1 MSQATKLREMLARPG
16 MIVAP
21 GIYDGMSARL
31 GRMAGFEAL
40 YATGGGIARSTGVP
54 DINLIDPGQIVQRL
68 SEICDAVD
76 CPVIGD
82 ADTGYGNA
90 LNAYRVIRQFAR
102 IGLAGVHLEDQT
114 FPKRCGHLNDKSIV
128 KAKDFV
134 PVLKAAKDADPDIVI
149 IARTDAIAVEGI
161 EATVERVRAYEAAGA
176 DAIFPDAVRG
186 REDIAAIV
194 GAVRVP
200 VRINMGFGIRT
211 RDTTPLMSIP
221 ALKALGVRWV
231 SLSRMLPA
239 AAIKGMTE
247 ALTVMREAM
256 MREEVVERAD
266 LVVDMKAI
274 SDLMGYASYM
284 DVERAFLPAADLER
298 RYGGDR
304 RGGKT

>member
-1 MSQATKLREMLARPG
+1 MNQAKTLRARLAQPG

-68 SEICDAVD
+68 QEICDAVD

-128 KAKDFV
+128 PAAAFV

-149 IARTDAIAVEGI
+149 IARTDAIAVEGFD
-161 EATVERVRAYEAAGA
+161 AAVERAHRYAEAGA
-176 DAIFPDAVRG
+176 DVLFIEAPTTLEQIERIPKLFSK
-186 REDIAAIV
+186 
-194 GAVRVP
+194 P
-200 VRINMGFGIRT
+200 VLINMFFGGK
-211 RDTTPLMSIP
+211 TPL
-221 ALKALGVRWV
+221 V
-231 SLSRMLPA
+231 S
-239 AAIKGMTE
+239 
-247 ALTVMREAM
+247 
-256 MREEVVERAD
+256 
-266 LVVDMKAI
+266 
-274 SDLMGYASYM
+274 
-284 DVERAFLPAADLER
+284 AADLER
-298 RYGGDR
+298 MGYRIEIIPSDAQRAAIRAMQRVFATLKQHGEASSMAADMASFDER
-304 RGGKT
+304 EQIVATQAWFARGKSYE

>member
-31 GRMAGFEAL
+31 GRMAGFDAL

-134 PVLKAAKDADPDIVI
+134 PVLKAAKDADPDIII
-149 IARTDAIAVEGI
+149 IARTDAIAVEGFD
-161 EATVERVRAYEAAGA
+161 AAVERMKLYDEAGA
-176 DAIFPDAVRG
+176 DVLFIEAPTTLEQIEQIPKLFSKPLL
-186 REDIAAIV
+186 
-194 GAVRVP
+194 
-200 VRINMGFGIRT
+200 INMFFGGK
-211 RDTTPLMSIP
+211 TPL
-221 ALKALGVRWV
+221 V
-231 SLSRMLPA
+231 SAP
-239 AAIKGMTE
+239 
-247 ALTVMREAM
+247 
-256 MREEVVERAD
+256 
-266 LVVDMKAI
+266 
-274 SDLMGYASYM
+274 
-284 DVERAFLPAADLER
+284 DLER
-298 RYGGDR
+298 MGYKIEIIPSDAQRAAIRAMQRVFAVLKTHGEASTMAEDMASFDER
-304 RGGKT
+304 EQIVATKAWFARGAGYEGK

>member
-1 MSQATKLREMLARPG
+1 MNRAKALRARLAQPG

-68 SEICDAVD
+68 QEICDAVD

-128 KAKDFV
+128 PAAAFV

-149 IARTDAIAVEGI
+149 IARTDAIAVEGFD
-161 EATVERVRAYEAAGA
+161 AAVERMHR
-176 DAIFPDAVRG
+176 
-186 REDIAAIV
+186 
-194 GAVRVP
+194 
-200 VRINMGFGIRT
+200 
-211 RDTTPLMSIP
+211 
-221 ALKALGVRWV
+221 
-231 SLSRMLPA
+231 
-239 AAIKGMTE
+239 
-247 ALTVMREAM
+247 
-256 MREEVVERAD
+256 
-266 LVVDMKAI
+266 
-274 SDLMGYASYM
+274 
-284 DVERAFLPAADLER
+284 
-298 RYGGDR
+298 
-304 RGGKT
+304 